1 MVPTKEKRMERACS
15 HNSNYLMW
23 VAPHSGLQDGAVSPR
38 QNDRSQALLILLLL
52 TEHSVPR
59 GSLHRYP
66 QRGRKPKISALGW
79 AGSWMNWPRFCGTEA
94 GALIPVPEYWSFKD
108 PWVCLKPQSM
118 QISYMYLYAFI
129 WGIQSFLWLFNE
141 TQCLFF
147 FLFKTNKTG
156 LEGKAFIKIFVHFL
170 RTLGKCN

>member
-23 VAPHSGLQDGAVSPR
+23 VAPHSGLEDGAVFLR
-38 QNDRSQALLILLLL
+38 RNDRSQALLILLLL
-52 TEHSVPR
+52 TEHSVPG

-94 GALIPVPEYWSFKD
+94 GALIPVPVYWNFKD
-108 PWVCLKPQSM
+108 PWVCLKPQST
-118 QISYMYLYAFI
+118 QISLYVPICIYLGDSKLSLAFQ
-129 WGIQSFLWLFNE
+129 WNPVS
-141 TQCLFF
+141 FF
-147 FLFKTNKTG
+147 FFNTNITG